1 MKTMKRKEIT
11 LKQLKKLKEEEKTG
25 GMRVADIQ
33 VEGVIRI
40 FDKDGN
46 LKSQLKTTTIDI
58 EEE

>member
-33 VEGVIRI
+33 VAGVIRI

-46 LKSQLKTTTIDI
+46 LKSQLKTTTL